1 MIMEIFIIICKLLL
15 SILIFAVL
23 FAVAKFISKK
33 LDDSENRALDPLEY
47 LPEEEFQTITQFF
60 YLVLMLIFFIF
71 ILYIL
76 IVQGNDFVGISVL
89 QVIVSLYVALVL
101 DYSSWGNKILFF
113 LLIPYE
119 AIAIL
124 VFNEALAIWPIY
136 IMHIF
141 VYLYFMK
148 FCYDKFKEF
157 TQSNGLGI
165 TILLLFTL
173 IFVSFII
180 TSIVEGVDPLNS
192 LVMVSNAFTSNGY
205 AILGN
210 SGIGKLTSLILVWG
224 GYVISGVGTATLTS
238 AILLK
243 YHKKRED
250 ELNKRLDE
258 LESLIKN
265 NQE

>member
-1 MIMEIFIIICKLLL
+1 MEIFIIFKLLV
-15 SILIFAVL
+15 SILIFGAL
-23 FAVAKFISKK
+23 FIGGKFISKK
-33 LDDSENRALDPLEY
+33 LNSTENRALDPLEY
-47 LPEEEFQTITQFF
+47 FPEEEFQTITQFF
-60 YLVLMLIFFIF
+60 YLIMMLIFFIF
-71 ILYIL
+71 ILYI
-76 IVQGNDFVGISVL
+76 IVVEGNDFVGIAVL
-89 QVIVSLYVALVL
+89 QVIISLYIALIL
-101 DYSSWGNKILFF
+101 DYSSWGNKIFFF

-124 VFNEALAIWPIY
+124 VFNDALGIWPIY
-136 IMHIF
+136 VMHIL
-141 VYLYFMK
+141 VYAYLMK
-148 FCYDKFKEF
+148 FCYDKFKEY
-157 TQSNGLGI
+157 TQANGLGI
-165 TILLLFTL
+165 TILLLFSL

-210 SGIGKLTSLILVWG
+210 SGIGKLTSLVLVWG
-224 GYVISGVGTATLTS
+224 GYVISGVGTATLTA